1 MKRRAF
7 IGGLG
12 AAGGVALAGLPAQQ
26 ALASLASDTKVG
38 MSLPA
43 NLERNGA
50 YVWVKVCTD
59 HLRAGGM
66 NVRVYPNSTIGGE
79 RERTIQAQLGLL
91 EINVTGGDEIGRW
104 SPIAA
109 AGSRPFLVDSYDHM
123 NRIIDDTDYLATI
136 TADLAAVDLVM
147 VDFVYVASMVG
158 LFTRGKPVRRIEDLR
173 SLRLRVLSEA
183 DMNLLR
189 AWQVRGV
196 QVAWE
201 EVAQALQTGI
211 VDAYLN
217 PPNVAPMFGH
227 GSVLDYYTNLRM
239 GPAMRVVVASKPWMD
254 ALSPAQ
260 RALVRQAFGAARAA
274 NRAWSEQMLEAD
286 HQALDKAGIEWIEL
300 DDDERATWLEASA
313 RIAPS
318 HWETPAEAERYL
330 RFVESTRPEGA
341 RP

>member
-1 MKRRAF
+1 MNGL
-7 IGGLG
+7 GGLALG
-12 AAGGVALAGLPAQQ
+12 AAGAGLAALPTGRALAGLA
-26 ALASLASDTKVG
+26 DDVKVG

-50 YVWVKVCTD
+50 YVWVKACAD
-59 HLRAGGM
+59 HLRGAGLG
-66 NVRVYPNSTIGGE
+66 VRVYPNSTIGGE

-91 EINVTGGDEIGRW
+91 EINVTGGDEISRW
-104 SPIAA
+104 SSIAA
-109 AGSRPFLVDSYDHM
+109 AGARPFMVDSYEHM
-123 NRIIDDTDYLATI
+123 SRIIDDTDYVATI
-136 TADLAAVDLVM
+136 SDDLAKVGLVM
-147 VDFVYVASMVG
+147 VDFVYIASMVG

-173 SLRLRVLSEA
+173 DLRLRVLSEA

-227 GSVLDYYTNLRM
+227 GSVLDHYTNLRM
-239 GPAMRVVVASKPWMD
+239 GPAMRVVVASKAWMD
-254 ALSPAQ
+254 ALSDHQ
-260 RALVRQAFGAARAA
+260 RALLHDAFAAARTA
-274 NRAWSEQMLEAD
+274 NREWASRMLEAD
-286 HQALDKAGIEWIEL
+286 HQALDRIGVEWIEL
-300 DDDERATWLEASA
+300 TPDERAGWIEASE

-318 HWETPAEAERYL
+318 HWE
-330 RFVESTRPEGA
+330 RPEDTRRFLDWVEAA
-341 RP
+341 RRPGPTP